1 MAPPGNILTMGVSI
15 SRSVL
20 FSEDVLKVNVTD
32 INSSMTHLE
41 VSSNLLLTL

>member
-1 MAPPGNILTMGVSI
+1 MAPPSNILAMGVSI
-15 SRSVL
+15 SVF

-41 VSSNLLLTL
+41 VNSNLLLTL